1 MRGIADYPDG
11 RSMPKSPH
19 DDTPQQS
26 ADDRHQDGL
35 AGGAFLAIDVRRLF
49 HWLRSGLVTILVAGA
64 IGFVLAVAYGVLTE
78 ARYTATT
85 ELIVDPANLQI
96 VPDDLYAVD
105 RPSEVPLLNVDSKLR
120 VLTSQNVMARVVERL
135 DLGSDPEFVEPP
147 SLFSLSTWLPGGG
160 AERDPALIARA
171 VLAERVSAS
180 RDERSFAVTVSVWS
194 EDADKAVRLADAVV
208 EAFQQ
213 ELADAEA
220 ASAARAAEALVDRLS
235 ELRDEVTAAEDAVE
249 IFRQENNLLQ
259 TEGELLSTR
268 SMSEFNARIIEAQ
281 TQLNEA
287 ETRYNTLSSAANDP
301 QASSTVL
308 QSSTIAALKQQYAV
322 LAQQAAAQDRIY
334 GPRHPNRIALEPQM
348 QQIEAEIARETE
360 RIVSAARKEMEQA
373 RANLASIRAD
383 AANAE
388 TVVDEDSEAQ
398 VRLRELQRDAT
409 AKAAVYEAFLSRARQ
424 VSERQQI
431 DSTNIRVI
439 SPAVVPADRS
449 WPPRTSHLAA
459 AGLIAGFAFGA
470 LIVIGRGVVREIDP
484 DWAAPSPQAARTEP
498 EPEPQD
504 EAAPATAMVSAAPE
518 PMPRPAY
525 AELATPAEPRAAF
538 QPSDDRGAAT
548 ARPVSYPRHTPRR
561 RGGSLLDYI

>member
-1 MRGIADYPDG
+1 
-11 RSMPKSPH
+11 MPNSPH
-19 DDTPQQS
+19 DDLPQQRTGGRDPD
-26 ADDRHQDGL
+26 AL

-49 HWLRSGLVTILVAGA
+49 HWLRSGLLTVLVAGA
-64 IGFVLAVAYGVLTE
+64 VGFVLAVAYGMLTE
-78 ARYTATT
+78 ARYTAKT

-120 VLTSQNVMARVVERL
+120 VLTSQNVMARVVEQL
-135 DLGSDPEFVEPP
+135 DLGNDPEFVKPA
-147 SLFSLSTWLPGGG
+147 SLFSLSSWLPGEG

-171 VLAERVSAS
+171 VLAERVSAN

-194 EDADKAVRLADAVV
+194 EDADKAALLADTVV

-220 ASAARAAEALVDRLS
+220 ASAARAADALIVRLS
-235 ELRDEVTAAEDAVE
+235 ELRDEVTAAEEAVE
-249 IFRQENNLLQ
+249 TFRQQSNLLQ

-281 TQLNEA
+281 TRLNEA
-287 ETRYNTLSSAANDP
+287 EARYNAMSSAASDP
-301 QASSTVL
+301 RASSSVL
-308 QSSTIAALKQQYAV
+308 QSTTISALKQQYAV

-348 QQIEAEIARETE
+348 RQIEEELARETE
-360 RIVSAARKEMEQA
+360 RIVTAAREEMEQA
-373 RANLASIRAD
+373 RVNLASLRDD
-383 AANAE
+383 AASAE
-388 TVVDEDSEAQ
+388 TVVDDDSEAQ

-431 DSTNIRVI
+431 DSTNVRVI

-459 AGLIAGFAFGA
+459 AGLVAGLAFGA
-470 LIVIGRGVVREIDP
+470 LIVIGRGVIREIDP
-484 DWAAPSPQAARTEP
+484 DWAAPSPQAARPEP
-498 EPEPQD
+498 EPEPQN
-504 EAAPATAMVSAAPE
+504 EAAPAMAAAQAAPE
-518 PMPRPAY
+518 ARPRPAY
-525 AELATPAEPRAAF
+525 AAHASAAGPSETSTPRAV
-538 QPSDDRGAAT
+538 PDRQ
-548 ARPVSYPRHTPRR
+548 VSYPRHTRRR